1 MSTTSAPGGMQEA
14 TVTIRADYN
23 LLFIQDVDDVRPLG
37 AAISE
42 PWLLATESDRVAI
55 HAGQT
60 GLISVTTQAWAAPP
74 LPVDDQF
81 RSRWEDIA
89 EMSFTASTDDLVL
102 TSLLDGPPMG
112 GLDSLTPHGPGAYR
126 VRVAAIGRTEYW
138 DSVAPPEKQPAVQL
152 LVQLWPSKSADAIL
166 YQYKNRF
173 TGQLAFADETKRA

>member
-37 AAISE
+37 AAMPE

-60 GLISVTTQAWAAPP
+60 GLISVTTQAWAVPP
-74 LPVDDQF
+74 PPVDDQF
-81 RSRWEDIA
+81 RARWEDIA

-112 GLDSLTPHGPGAYR
+112 GLDSVTPHGPGSYR

-166 YQYKNRF
+166 YQYKDRF
-173 TGQLAFADETKRA
+173 TGQLVFADETKRA